1 VIGRVAFG
9 GLSLLVLLVCGVLW
23 LAGGPAR

>member
-1 VIGRVAFG
+1 MIARFAVG

-23 LAGGPAR
+23 LAAGPVS

>member
-1 VIGRVAFG
+1 VMARVTFG

-23 LAGGPAR
+23 LAVGPVR